1 MPIYDYR
8 CDGCGEIWEE
18 NHSMANSSKPC
29 DAACPH
35 CTTKGKVK
43 KHIGGFPA
51 MSVDTTMSADKKTDG
66 MFSERMQQIQDKLPD
81 QYKDNLNHG
90 LSGKK
95 WR

>member
-8 CDGCGEIWEE
+8 CDECGMIWEE
-18 NHSMANSSKPC
+18 SHSMSNSSKPC
-29 DAACPH
+29 DNDCPH

-43 KHIGGFPA
+43 KHIGGFPS

-66 MFSERMQQIQDKLPD
+66 MFSERMEQIQSNLPD

>member
-8 CDGCGEIWEE
+8 CDKCDVIWEE
-18 NHSMANSSKPC
+18 SQSMSNSSTPC
-29 DAACPH
+29 DIKCPH
-35 CTTKGKVK
+35 CKADGTVK

-51 MSVDTTMSADKKTDG
+51 MAVDTTLTADTKTGG
-66 MFSERMQQIQDKLPD
+66 MFSERMQQIQNKLPD
-81 QYKDNLNHG
+81 QYKDNVNHG